1 MLDYILF
8 QYFYNCWHYWVGL
21 LNIEG
26 EMNDSSLSIKNYDN
40 IDLNDVLVA
49 ITKDNSL
56 ILNHTNTSLF
66 NPN

>member
-1 MLDYILF
+1 
-8 QYFYNCWHYWVGL
+8 
-21 LNIEG
+21 
-26 EMNDSSLSIKNYDN
+26 MNDSSLSIKNYDN